1 MPKELKR
8 VVDSYRDLQA
18 KVQPV
23 LSQLRTAE
31 LEYYKMSDYVV
42 AAAEELADRLTELK
56 AKTAA
61 DPHAASDRMVK
72 GWLGQID
79 KYRSLKQE
87 QLKVFDAE
95 AKKVKALRVDV
106 AKLEKDV
113 AAVIK
118 AKSGIFARSK
128 SLPVLNNLSKALKQ
142 LGADMAAAIDAKA

>member
-1 MPKELKR
+1 MPKELAR
-8 VVDSYRDLQA
+8 VMADYRELQA
-18 KVQPV
+18 KVKPV

-31 LEYYKMSDYVV
+31 LEYYKMSDYVI
-42 AAAEELADRLTELK
+42 AAAEELAGRLTELK

-61 DPHAASDRMVK
+61 DPQAANDRVVK

-79 KYRSLKQE
+79 KFRSLKQE

-95 AKKVKALRVDV
+95 AKKVRALSVELM
-106 AKLEKDV
+106 KFEKDV

-118 AKSGIFARSK
+118 AKSGIFTRSK
-128 SLPVLNNLSKALKQ
+128 SLPALNNLSKNLKQ